1 MGRLVS
7 SALERVDQQ
16 TRIDQAKKDLET
28 KVNQL
33 MKVAKAAAEGDLTV
47 AVDVKG
53 DDDMGR
59 LGEALGRMIADLKN
73 IISQVIE
80 SASQFA
86 EGSRVVA
93 ESANY
98 LSESAQNQAATVEE
112 MSASIQ
118 QLSHSIVE
126 INQNAGGRQ
135 LAGRRRPRNWPS
147 RGANRSSRR
156 SRPWS

>member
-16 TRIDQAKKDLET
+16 TRLDQSKKDLET

-33 MKVAKAAAEGDLTV
+33 MKVAKTASEGNLTV
-47 AVDVKG
+47 AVEVKG

-59 LGEALGRMIADLKN
+59 LGEALGRMIADLKHV
-73 IISQVIE
+73 ISQVIE

-93 ESANY
+93 ESAELPERVGPEPGGHRRGNVR
-98 LSESAQNQAATVEE
+98 LDPAALPLDSWRSTRTPRPPVP
-112 MSASIQ
+112 
-118 QLSHSIVE
+118 
-126 INQNAGGRQ
+126 
-135 LAGRRRPRNWPS
+135 RRPRRRNWPS
-147 RGANRSSRR
+147 TAASRSNRR

>member
-1 MGRLVS
+1 MDAS
-7 SALERVDQQ
+7 
-16 TRIDQAKKDLET
+16 KKDLEH

-47 AVDVKG
+47 SVAVRG

-59 LGEALGRMIADLKN
+59 LGEALCGMISDLKSV
-73 IISQVIE
+73 ISQVQE
-80 SASQFA
+80 SANQFA

-112 MSASIQ
+112 MLGKYPAERSVRTLAFLADFQ
-118 QLSHSIVE
+118 RR
-126 INQNAGGRQ
+126 AGK
-135 LAGRRRPRNWPS
+135 LAAAKGTLAEARRL
-147 RGANRSSRR
+147 G
-156 SRPWS
+156 